1 MKLLHSLK
9 TKMIVLCIIT
19 SIFLSL
25 LLSYQIYRFM
35 HKSFEKEQIQ
45 TVSYN
50 LDLIASNIERELDTL
65 YQMVLFC
72 STNTEISRFAGGMK
86 NQAYTSYPISMTAY
100 EQLNAKIF
108 NSSIEAYINKI
119 ILVSKTGEFIIQGK
133 SYGMNKDVEICK
145 SLPYFETLLNASDY
159 EWIGLQPELFSSSH
173 AGTNSLPII
182 RPMINSTAG
191 VINGWLYIAL
201 DPSFVTG
208 KLTSHPQAFDSDYYW
223 LIENNAY
230 RYEGGEF
237 KETVLSIEKVTS
249 QDSSPLIY
257 VTENGEKVKALCIST
272 RNAPWTL
279 IQTLPDPENLFSNNE
294 FEKIII
300 PYILILL
307 ISFLI
312 LGFILKRTVSD
323 PVTKISRQID
333 LISGGNFSTDPALE
347 TSDEF
352 GHIGKG
358 INVMSMNICKLLNQQ
373 LETEQEKRQLELDN
387 LQNQINPHFL
397 YNTLYTIKWMAIIQN
412 APGITEMLD
421 SLTQIMKNISKNTN
435 SKIPLKDELELL
447 NHYITIQR
455 YRYGDSF
462 HYTYTVEEEYLLKS
476 LIFKFSLQ
484 PLIENSIFHGLS
496 TKKQPG
502 EIHLHVRKEKNDLV
516 IVITDNGV
524 GIDKEQIS
532 RILSS
537 AEDITED
544 QIFRKIGLK
553 NINRR
558 LKLEYGDNYG
568 IRIRS
573 ELKQFTEITIRYPI
587 MYQEEEAH
595 V

>member
-1 MKLLHSLK
+1 MKILHSLK
-9 TKMIVLCIIT
+9 MKMIVLCIIT

-45 TVSYN
+45 TVTYN

-133 SYGMNKDVEICK
+133 SYGMNKDVEVCK

-173 AGTNSLPII
+173 TGTHSLPII

-208 KLTSHPQAFDSDYYW
+208 KLTSHSQAFDSDYYW
-223 LIENNAY
+223 LIDDKAY
-230 RYEGGEF
+230 RYEDGSF
-237 KETVLSIEKVTS
+237 KETVLSIENIAS
-249 QDSSPLIY
+249 QDNSPLIY
-257 VTENGEKVKALCIST
+257 VTENGDKVKALCIST

-300 PYILILL
+300 PYIMILL

-312 LGFILKRTVSD
+312 LGFILKHTVSD

-333 LISGGNFSTDPALE
+333 LIAGGNFSIDPSLE

-352 GHIGKG
+352 GHIGRG
-358 INVMSMNICKLLNQQ
+358 INVMSMNICKLLKQQ

-387 LQNQINPHFL
+387 LQNQISPHFL

-462 HYTYTVEEEYLLKS
+462 HYTCTIEEEYLLKN

-502 EIHLHVRKEKNDLV
+502 EIHLHVRKEENDLV
-516 IVITDNGV
+516 IIITDNGI
-524 GIDKEQIS
+524 GIDKEQINS
-532 RILSS
+532 IRSS
-537 AEDITED
+537 AEDITEE
-544 QIFRKIGLK
+544 QLFRKIGLK

-558 LKLEYGDNYG
+558 LKLEYGEAYG
-568 IRIRS
+568 LRIRS

-587 MYQEEEAH
+587 MFQEEEAY